1 MTDEI
6 AAALAVERNGQANG
20 SGDDADRSNGDGAP
34 AVLEGPRKP
43 PTTAITAEMVDFG
56 VFRQVPM
63 TVRVEIGRAAMTLG
77 EILEELE
84 VGSSIR
90 LDRHV
95 GEPVEVYVNGALFAR
110 AEVVV
115 MQERIGARIIELVGP
130 RETTRSSG
138 LR

>member
-1 MTDEI
+1 MTDE
-6 AAALAVERNGQANG
+6 AAAVTPIERNGQPNG
-20 SGDDADRSNGDGAP
+20 SGDDATLSNGDGAP
-34 AVLEGPRKP
+34 GVVEGAPKP
-43 PTTAITAEMVDFG
+43 HTTAIPAEILDFG

-63 TVRVEIGRAAMTLG
+63 TIRVEIGRAAMTLG